1 MWFLIHSIQCVLTR
15 VNAKAG
21 WSEGHLIRFIL
32 MSNVSIAGSPL
43 WRVFRRCT
51 FKVRQK
57 SCRVNVNAI
66 RTLVMRPIGY
76 TELV

>member
-1 MWFLIHSIQCVLTR
+1 MWFLIHSVQCVLTR

-21 WSEGHLIRFIL
+21 WSEGHLIRSIL
-32 MSNVSIAGSPL
+32 MPNVSIAGSPL
-43 WRVFRRCT
+43 WRAFWRCT
-51 FKVRQK
+51 FKVRHK

-66 RTLVMRPIGY
+66 RTLVMKPIVY